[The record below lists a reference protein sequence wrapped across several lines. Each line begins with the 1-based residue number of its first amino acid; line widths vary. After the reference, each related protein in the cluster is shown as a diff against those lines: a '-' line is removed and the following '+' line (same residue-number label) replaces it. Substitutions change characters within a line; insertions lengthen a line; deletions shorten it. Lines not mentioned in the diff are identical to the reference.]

1 MLINLLG
8 YYNFPLLPSPKF
20 CKMKKG
26 VLVSNATPKIQKARG
41 SRPEGHLRYLT
52 IKDSPIRS
60 RLRKPQWRDFIPH
73 PREGGG
79 NVANSTQKYSPSC
92 IIEANHAFA
101 LEISNG
107 NPRNEIM
114 NSDFM
119 WSAFQAD
126 EARMRFWPT
135 IVVGTSHDQVR
146 THPTIFNERS

>member
-8 YYNFPLLPSPKF
+8 YYNVSLLRSPKF

-26 VLVSNATPKIQKARG
+26 VPVSNAPPKIQRARG
-41 SRPEGHLRYLT
+41 SRPEGHSRHLT

-60 RLRKPQWRDFIPH
+60 RLGKPQWRDFIPH

-79 NVANSTQKYSPSC
+79 NVANSTSKYSPSC

-119 WSAFQAD
+119 WSAFKAD
-126 EARMRFWPT
+126 EARMRFWQT
-135 IVVGTSHDQVR
+135 ISYSEPHTTRSVR
-146 THPTIFNERS
+146 TTIINENF